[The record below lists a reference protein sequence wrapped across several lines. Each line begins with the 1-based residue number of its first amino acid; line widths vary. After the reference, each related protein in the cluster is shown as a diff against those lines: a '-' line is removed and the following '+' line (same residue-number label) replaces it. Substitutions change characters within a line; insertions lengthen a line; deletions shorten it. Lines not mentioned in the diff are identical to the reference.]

1 MKIVEVI
8 TFLGSGGAERF
19 IVDLSNE
26 LSKGNEVY
34 LLTVLDDKKD
44 AEIRNFYRFAI
55 DSKVH
60 YINLGLPNG
69 LSYSNQVA
77 VKKAI
82 DEIAPDIVHLHLA
95 CTLNYCAW
103 ATLSLA
109 W

>member
-44 AEIRNFYRFAI
+44 AGIRNFYRFAI

-60 YINLGLPNG
+60 YIIKLL
-69 LSYSNQVA
+69 LKRQ
-77 VKKAI
+77 
-82 DEIAPDIVHLHLA
+82 
-95 CTLNYCAW
+95 
-103 ATLSLA
+103 
-109 W
+109 